1 MDIQAFYDDMETP
14 GGALTIPDRK
24 VECGERR
31 PTSRTTGYM
40 LTLEEAKDVSYDERV
55 EVVVP
60 QSVLDR
66 QTTVAQS
73 TFTGR
78 FDKSTSPAG
87 SLFTKSDGTNGV
99 TYTNYD
105 HHPWSILRH
114 AETTNRSN
122 WGADA
127 GSSSERRVD
136 TSVTYSASGKHV
148 DIIIVENRTLSDHAE
163 YSDRLIDYNW
173 GQHYN
178 TINGGTNYTYSH
190 ADARDN
196 YSQEHNHPTAVAAY
210 AAGKRFGL
218 ANNANV
224 YQFDGTYEQSKSG
237 GGSTDRT
244 FAYIR
249 EFHRTKPI
257 NPITGRKNPT
267 IVNASLGTINYYS
280 GASFAHFMGADL
292 DKGDGSTFLTQA
304 ELLARGVYTN
314 AGRTWANWVSNTDFQ
329 LNSPSPNSDI
339 VDAIAEGIVI
349 VTASGN
355 DNFYTDVPGGAHY
368 DDYMVDGAAYV
379 NRNYSF
385 NGYYPFRDY
394 YMRGDKFNYNGA
406 INVGSLSDA
415 IDEGKADFSNWGPGI
430 DVYAAGERMM
440 GAGMKDEIAYGNPY
454 YGQLNNVGY
463 WDTMMSQNGTS
474 FSSPFIAGML
484 ACLAEIYPNLT
495 NAQAKAWLQN
505 NAITGLMQD
514 TADAIDVDVD
524 TRVSI
529 DGSDID
535 RIAYWKNHKKV
546 VGYTGNNT
554 YGINGR
560 PASGAV
566 YPRVKKLLKG

>member
-66 QTTVAQS
+66 QTLVENS
-73 TFTGR
+73 TYTGR
-78 FDKSTSPAG
+78 FTKSTSPSG

-99 TYTNYD
+99 TFTNYN
-105 HHPWSILRH
+105 HHNWGILRH
-114 AETTNRSN
+114 FETANRSG
-122 WGADA
+122 WGGDA
-127 GSSSERRVD
+127 ASSSDKRVD
-136 TSVTYSASGKHV
+136 TSVIYSASGKNV
-148 DIIIVENRTLSDHAE
+148 DVVIVENHTLSDHAE

-190 ADARDN
+190 ADARA
-196 YSQEHNHPTAVAAY
+196 SGQEHNHPTAVSSY
-210 AAGKRFGL
+210 AVGKRFGL
-218 ANNANV
+218 ANNANL
-224 YQFDGTYEQSKSG
+224 YQFDGVYEQNKSG
-237 GGSTDRT
+237 GGTTDRT

-257 NPITGRKNPT
+257 NPVTGRKNPT
-267 IVNASLGTINYYS
+267 IVNLSLGSINYYS
-280 GASFAHFMGADL
+280 GASFAHFMGVDL
-292 DKGDGSTFLTQA
+292 DKGDGSTFLTEA
-304 ELLARGVYTN
+304 ELLERGIYTN
-314 AGRTWANWVSNTDFQ
+314 AGKVWANWVSNTNFQ
-329 LNSPSPNSDI
+329 VNSPTPNSDL
-339 VDAIAEGIVI
+339 VDAIAEGVI
-349 VTASGN
+349 VTSSAGN
-355 DNFYTDVPGGAHY
+355 DNRYVDVPGGVHY
-368 DDYMVDGAAYV
+368 DDYLVDGSAYL
-379 NRNYSF
+379 NKDYFF

-406 INVGSLSDA
+406 INVGALSNTIVDR
-415 IDEGKADFSNWGPGI
+415 KSDFSNWGPGI
-430 DVYAAGERMM
+430 DVYAVGEFMM
-440 GAGMKDEIAYGNPY
+440 GAMMKTEIDYGNPY
-454 YGQLNNVGY
+454 YGQENNVGF
-463 WDTMMSQNGTS
+463 WDTMGVQNGTS
-474 FSSPFIAGML
+474 YAAPFIAGML

-505 NAITGLMQD
+505 NAITGLMED
-514 TADAIDVDVD
+514 GADAIGVDVS

-546 VGYTGNNT
+546 VGYTANNT